1 MRVYLDNCCFNRPF
15 DEQKQIKIRLETE
28 AKLNIQTN
36 ILRGKYELAWS
47 YILDYE
53 NLQNPYNSRKD
64 TIQKWK
70 DVAIVDCDENDY
82 ILELALKFEKE
93 GLKSKDALHV
103 ACAIFTK
110 SDYFITTDQKILN
123 KNIAEIIII
132 NPIDFVRKPEVNAN
146 DE

>member
-15 DEQKQIKIRLETE
+15 DEQRQIKIRLETE

-132 NPIDFVRKPEVNAN
+132 NPIDFVRKPEVNTN